1 MADGATAAAFIARWQ
16 GIAALSD
23 GVTLGVLSSE
33 VHRGWSLA
41 SGERMGVG
49 NDLVYNKTRCF
60 EPFPLPDL
68 HDADKFGGPIGVVL
82 LNPDGTTAETETYG
96 EYTSGRIRN
105 LAEQLDAHRKR
116 QQAAHPGLT
125 LTGMYNVLEALRSG
139 QPLTAK
145 ERAIHEQGLVS
156 VLRQLHDELDEAVL
170 YAYGWGDLLPLL
182 RVVHGTAAPDEGV
195 SREDAKRSFD
205 EVIPERLVAFNA
217 ERAAEEA
224 RGLIRWLR
232 PDFQNPDAV
241 RERESGHVSFD
252 SDRDA
257 GEASETD
264 PELAAAPATKP
275 QPWPKDAVDQVRAVA
290 EVIAASPCRS
300 RLMRLP
306 PGSLRAALGRS
317 GCPGCWRC
325 WWRWEGRRSR
335 MVAMSRDEE
344 RT

>member
-1 MADGATAAAFIARWQ
+1 MI
-16 GIAALSD
+16 
-23 GVTLGVLSSE
+23 
-33 VHRGWSLA
+33 
-41 SGERMGVG
+41 
-49 NDLVYNKTRCF
+49 
-60 EPFPLPDL
+60 
-68 HDADKFGGPIGVVL
+68 
-82 LNPDGTTAETETYG
+82 
-96 EYTSGRIRN
+96 
-105 LAEQLDAHRKR
+105 
-116 QQAAHPGLT
+116 
-125 LTGMYNVLEALRSG
+125 
-139 QPLTAK
+139 AK

-241 RERESGHVSFD
+241 REREPGHVSFD

-290 EVIAASPCRS
+290 EVIAASPVPLSIDALAARFTA
-300 RLMRLP
+300 RGPWKKRLP
-306 PGSLRAALGRS
+306 RLLEMLVALGRAQEQD
-317 GCPGCWRC
+317 GGY
-325 WWRWEGRRSR
+325 
-335 MVAMSRDEE
+335 V
-344 RT
+344 